1 MSVTDITQIYNNVP
15 ILWATPRFTTAYLWH
30 GAHSRHLEVLLKPRV
45 QFSPRSACFLGQCV
59 SISALLEIRR
69 PEKPAENSSYQCF
82 RQLPRKEGGPR
93 DQDKVVACDPY
104 EAQPSKKSV

>member
-1 MSVTDITQIYNNVP
+1 MSVTDITQIYNVP

-45 QFSPRSACFLGQCV
+45 QFSLRSACLPYAHFLGQYV

-82 RQLPRKEGGPR
+82 GQLPRK
-93 DQDKVVACDPY
+93 
-104 EAQPSKKSV
+104 